1 MVPELNISQGEF
13 PYQWVITQDQSYTLK
28 SISEDSEWMHSLHGA
43 YSESQYIYGEAVR
56 FALSQKDKPK
66 VFNFLSMG
74 LGLGY
79 VEFITVFECVK
90 SGVVFNI
97 ESFELDD
104 KLKDLFKFQC
114 LLGLL
119 VLKNINFTNLDST
132 IQISKNIKVKEFL
145 NTFKFNF
152 KNENQL
158 CEFYNLSLS
167 VYLDNFFNFFFKDYG
182 FDVIKSGLNL
192 IVEHLNASV
201 ESKNNQISNGSE
213 INCSIILNGPMNIE
227 LISKNESNNLGL
239 VSQKK
244 FNVIFYDAFSSNT
257 QSELW
262 SEEFL
267 NKFIIQFSDPSFCI
281 FSTYAKVGS
290 LNRSLKSNQFQFI
303 VKKGFANKRES
314 TLALKYNP

>member
-43 YSESQYIYGEAVR
+43 YSESQYIYGDAIR
-56 FALSQKDKPK
+56 LALSQNVKPK

-79 VEFITVFECVK
+79 VEYITVFECVK
-90 SGVVFNI
+90 SGAVFNI

-119 VLKNINFTNLDST
+119 VLKNIDLTNLDST
-132 IQISKNIKVKEFL
+132 IQVSKNIKVMEFFKS
-145 NTFKFNF
+145 FKFNF

-167 VYLDNFFNFFFKDYG
+167 VYLDNFFSFFFKDYG

-192 IVEHLNASV
+192 IVEHLNVSA
-201 ESKNNQISNGSE
+201 ESRNNQISAGLDTKYSLT
-213 INCSIILNGPMNIE
+213 LNGPMNIE
-227 LISKNESNNLGL
+227 LISKNENNNLDL
-239 VSQKK
+239 VGQKK

-267 NKFIIQFSDPSFCI
+267 NKFIIQFSDPNFCI

-290 LNRSLKSNQFQFI
+290 LNRSLKNNQFQFI
-303 VKKGFANKRES
+303 AKKGFANKRES
-314 TLALKYNP
+314 TLALKYL